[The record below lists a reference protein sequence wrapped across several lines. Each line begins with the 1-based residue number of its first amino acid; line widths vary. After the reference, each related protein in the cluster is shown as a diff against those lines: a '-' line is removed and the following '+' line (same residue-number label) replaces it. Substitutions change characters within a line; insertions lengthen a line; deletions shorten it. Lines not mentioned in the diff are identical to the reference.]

1 MMAGIVIVWAL
12 ALAEDLPGAA
22 DTEKRTQKG
31 SAMKARSKSR
41 TQDSQPRTWYGKAS
55 GVLLLVSGAAI
66 LMGIITAEALYP
78 ATYSTHHDTVS
89 DLAAMRPHNLIRQ
102 PSAAIFN
109 WTMIVAGLLLIASA
123 YLLYRAFQKRAI
135 PIPTALLG
143 IGILGVGIFPGNH
156 LTPHQLFAT
165 LAFTAGS
172 IAALL
177 SWKVLNSPL
186 RYFTVALGTAASVS
200 LVLGFAFIDW
210 APVARLGEGGIER
223 WIAYPVVLWMV
234 GFGAWLASRP
244 AATTEPPQPGQTA
257 RLEPAEHHPAPV

>member
-1 MMAGIVIVWAL
+1 MRARSEY
-12 ALAEDLPGAA
+12 LAEN
-22 DTEKRTQKG
+22 
-31 SAMKARSKSR
+31 
-41 TQDSQPRTWYGKAS
+41 SQPRTRYAKVS
-55 GVLLLVSGAAI
+55 GALLLVSGSAI
-66 LMGIITAEALYP
+66 LMGIVTAEALYP
-78 ATYSTHHDTVS
+78 TAYSTHHNTVS
-89 DLAAMRPHNLIRQ
+89 DLAAMRPDNLIRQ

-109 WTMIVAGLLLIASA
+109 WTMIVAGLLIIVAA
-123 YLLYRAFQKRAI
+123 YYLYRAFQKRTV

-156 LTPHQLFAT
+156 LAPHQLFSM

-186 RYFTVALGTAASVS
+186 RYITLALGTAASVS
-200 LVLGFAFIDW
+200 LVLGIFFIDW

-244 AATTEPPQPGQTA
+244 AAPAVPPQPGPTA
-257 RLEPAEHHPAPV
+257 RLEPAEHHPASV

>member
-1 MMAGIVIVWAL
+1 M
-12 ALAEDLPGAA
+12 
-22 DTEKRTQKG
+22 R
-31 SAMKARSKSR
+31 ARSEY
-41 TQDSQPRTWYGKAS
+41 QAENSQPRTWYAKVS
-55 GVLLLVSGAAI
+55 GALLLVSGAAI
-66 LMGIITAEALYP
+66 LMGIVTAEALYP
-78 ATYSTHHDTVS
+78 AAYSTNHNTVS

-109 WTMIVAGLLLIASA
+109 WTMIVAGLLIIVAA
-123 YLLYRAFQKRAI
+123 YYLYRALQKRAI

-143 IGILGVGIFPGNH
+143 VGILGVGIFPGNH
-156 LTPHQLFAT
+156 LAPHQLFSM

-186 RYFTVALGTAASVS
+186 RYITLALGTAASVS
-200 LVLGFAFIDW
+200 LVLGIFFIDW

-234 GFGAWLASRP
+234 GFGAWLTSRS
-244 AATTEPPQPGQTA
+244 AATTEPPQPGPTA

>member
-1 MMAGIVIVWAL
+1 M
-12 ALAEDLPGAA
+12 
-22 DTEKRTQKG
+22 R
-31 SAMKARSKSR
+31 ARSEY
-41 TQDSQPRTWYGKAS
+41 QAENSQPRTWYAKVS
-55 GVLLLVSGAAI
+55 GALLLVSGAAI
-66 LMGIITAEALYP
+66 LMGIVTAEALYP
-78 ATYSTHHDTVS
+78 VAYSTHRNTVS
-89 DLAAMRPHNLIRQ
+89 DLAAMRPDNLIRQ

-109 WTMIVAGLLLIASA
+109 WTMIVAGLLVIVAA
-123 YLLYRAFQKRAI
+123 YYLYRALQKRAI

-186 RYFTVALGTAASVS
+186 RYITLALGTAASVS
-200 LVLGFAFIDW
+200 LVLGFVFIDW

-234 GFGAWLASRP
+234 GFGAWLTSRS
-244 AATTEPPQPGQTA
+244 AATTEPPQPGPTA
-257 RLEPAEHHPAPV
+257 RLEPAEHHPAPI

>member
-1 MMAGIVIVWAL
+1 MRARPKSP
-12 ALAEDLPGAA
+12 AEDRG
-22 DTEKRTQKG
+22 G
-31 SAMKARSKSR
+31 
-41 TQDSQPRTWYGKAS
+41 QPRTWYAKAS
-55 GVLLLVSGAAI
+55 GTLLLVSGAAI
-66 LMGIITAEALYP
+66 LMGIITAEALYTT
-78 ATYSTHHDTVS
+78 AYNTHRNTVS

-109 WTMIVAGLLLIASA
+109 WTMIVAGLLIIVAA
-123 YLLYRAFQKRAI
+123 YYLYRALQKRAI

-156 LTPHQLFAT
+156 LAPHQLFST

-186 RYFTVALGTAASVS
+186 RYITLALGTAAAVS
-200 LVLGFAFIDW
+200 MVLGFAFFDW

-244 AATTEPPQPGQTA
+244 AATTVPPQPAQTA
-257 RLEPAEHHPAPV
+257 RLEPAGHHPAPV